1 MKLFF
6 RYFREAIRLFPKA
19 FAAAMGMTAL
29 LTLTDTVMPWGMR
42 AFLDRVIEEKD
53 YGILW
58 GGCAIFAVFL
68 FVQTLLNIRRFAALD
83 RFGGAYIEHLTWSWK
98 TPLRTR
104 PIPKLKSFSP
114 R

>member
-53 YGILW
+53 YGIF
-58 GGCAIFAVFL
+58 GAAVQYLPSFCL
-68 FVQTLLNIRRFAALD
+68 CRRC
-83 RFGGAYIEHLTWSWK
+83 
-98 TPLRTR
+98 
-104 PIPKLKSFSP
+104 
-114 R
+114 